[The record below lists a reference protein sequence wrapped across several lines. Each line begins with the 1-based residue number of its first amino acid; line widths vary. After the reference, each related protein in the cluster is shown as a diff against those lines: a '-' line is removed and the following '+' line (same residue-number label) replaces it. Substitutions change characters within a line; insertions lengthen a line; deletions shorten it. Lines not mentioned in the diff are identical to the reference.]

1 MSELRKRRTRW
12 AALAAGSLLAGVA
25 AAGVLGIVDS
35 PDNRDFS
42 VDNRDFSV
50 EAAPAGHHD
59 NGTTGH
65 FDGGA
70 APAGHVDGG

>member
-1 MSELRKRRTRW
+1 MGDSRKWRTR
-12 AALAAGSLLAGVA
+12 LAAAAAGALLAGA
-25 AAGVLGIVDS
+25 AAGVHGVVNL

-59 NGTTGH
+59 NAT
-65 FDGGA
+65 D
-70 APAGHVDGG
+70 GHVEGG